1 MVDNVTCRQSSS
13 ILLMLSCIQTK
24 SLCWINLGD
33 GEKALLDAEFCRM
46 MHPDWPKACYR
57 QGAAH
62 MLLKVRQNIITHSSM
77 LYSCCC
83 GESILSDDTANILS
97 SEL

>member
-62 MLLKVRQNIITHSSM
+62 MLLKNNEKACDAF
-77 LYSCCC
+77 LDGLKLDGPNKC
-83 GESILSDDTANILS
+83 
-97 SEL
+97 